1 MDYLKCAIEAKL
13 NLIPSTILVAI
24 GMVAI
29 LENNIEFYFFSLLK
43 SKEVFKVLNLLFVY
57 DILL

>member
-13 NLIPSTILVAI
+13 NLIPSTIMVAI

-29 LENNIEFYFFSLLK
+29 LENNIEFYIFFSV
-43 SKEVFKVLNLLFVY
+43 E
-57 DILL
+57 I